1 MSKNFKLNL
10 EELCLYVF
18 VFLYMDAID
27 GDVFVPLNGISKILF
42 LKFYLIGLKYTNQV
56 YSQKLRLT
64 HMFFLIQAIVPRFDR
79 SEVRFYHT
87 CCKFFIEK
95 NNFVCVRDTKM
106 E

>member
-1 MSKNFKLNL
+1 MSRNFKLNL
-10 EELCLYVF
+10 EELCLYAF
-18 VFLYMDAID
+18 VFLYM
-27 GDVFVPLNGISKILF
+27 VMFLCLSNGISKIIF

-56 YSQKLRLT
+56 YSQKHRLT
-64 HMFFLIQAIVPRFDR
+64 HMFFYIQAIVPRFDR